1 MSSSNINSKINI
13 KNINN
18 NSKENNI
25 RVMEATTAPIT
36 NKNRLVKTTTASVTT
51 ITIAVAKKTTSTVV
65 TSTARPGRQ
74 HLLSEIVW

>member
-51 ITIAVAKKTTSTVV
+51 IKIAVA
-65 TSTARPGRQ
+65 
-74 HLLSEIVW
+74 

>member
-36 NKNRLVKTTTASVTT
+36 NKNRLVKTTTASVATV
-51 ITIAVAKKTTSTVV
+51 TIAVAKKT
-65 TSTARPGRQ
+65 
-74 HLLSEIVW
+74 I

>member
-51 ITIAVAKKTTSTVV
+51 IKIAVAKKT
-65 TSTARPGRQ
+65 
-74 HLLSEIVW
+74 I

>member
-25 RVMEATTAPIT
+25 RVMEVTTTPIT
-36 NKNRLVKTTTASVTT
+36 NKNRLVKTTTASVATV
-51 ITIAVAKKTTSTVV
+51 TIAVAKKT
-65 TSTARPGRQ
+65 
-74 HLLSEIVW
+74 I